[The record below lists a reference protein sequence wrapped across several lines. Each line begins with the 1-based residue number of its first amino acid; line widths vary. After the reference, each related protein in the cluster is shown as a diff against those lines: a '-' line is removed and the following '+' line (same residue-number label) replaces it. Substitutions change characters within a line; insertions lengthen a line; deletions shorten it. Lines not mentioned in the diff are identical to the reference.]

1 MMSLEEVKR
10 QLLLEGITLPKTAR
24 VLVSWQDDRLA
35 DMLQEFI
42 PAVQVDYLMNMDF
55 VAFLQE
61 SDLDKLTAYDC
72 IIDNGLLEQAQL
84 SGPLLQAMGLH
95 LQPGGFVRA
104 VFSDSMD
111 KDVVGKVAYANNYD
125 ESCFLCF
132 EDKCGE
138 QDFYVARL
146 GLFQQASAWLQ
157 YFLTPELRRRLSYLL
172 QRIDFDVHQAE
183 SVVAV
188 QQLCRE
194 QHVERTYLN
203 VFIDTAVVHKAM
215 VKQLLGLQ

>member
-1 MMSLEEVKR
+1 MSVNDVKR
-10 QLLLEGITLPKTAR
+10 QLLLEGITLPSKAR
-24 VLVSWQDDRLA
+24 VLISWQDDRLA
-35 DMLQEFI
+35 AMLREFL
-42 PAVQVDYLMNMDF
+42 PTVQVDYLMNMDF
-55 VAFLQE
+55 AAFLQE

-104 VFSDSMD
+104 VFSASMD
-111 KDVVGKVAYANNYD
+111 KYMVGKVAYANNYD
-125 ESCFLCF
+125 ESCLCF
-132 EDKCGE
+132 EGKCGE
-138 QDFYVARL
+138 QEFYVARL
-146 GLFQQASAWLQ
+146 GFFNKSSAWLQ

-183 SVVAV
+183 SVAAV

-194 QHVERTYLN
+194 QHLERTYLN

>member
-1 MMSLEEVKR
+1 MSMNDVKR
-10 QLLLEGITLPKTAR
+10 QLLLEGITLPSKAR
-24 VLVSWQDDRLA
+24 VLISWQDDRLA
-35 DMLQEFI
+35 AMLREFL
-42 PAVQVDYLMNMDF
+42 PTVQVDYLMNMDF
-55 VAFLQE
+55 AAFLQE
-61 SDLDKLTAYDC
+61 SDLDKMTAYDC

-111 KDVVGKVAYANNYD
+111 KDVVGKAAYANNYD

-138 QDFYVARL
+138 QDFYVVRL
-146 GLFQQASAWLQ
+146 GFFHKASAWLQ

-183 SVVAV
+183 SVAAV

>member
-1 MMSLEEVKR
+1 MSVNDVKR
-10 QLLLEGITLPKTAR
+10 QLLLEGITLPSKAR
-24 VLVSWQDDRLA
+24 VLISWQDDRLA
-35 DMLQEFI
+35 AMLREFL
-42 PAVQVDYLMNMDF
+42 PTVQVDYLMNMDF
-55 VAFLQE
+55 AAFLQE
-61 SDLDKLTAYDC
+61 SDLDKLTVYDC

-104 VFSDSMD
+104 VFSASMD
-111 KDVVGKVAYANNYD
+111 KDVVGKVAYVNNYD
-125 ESCFLCF
+125 EPCLCF
-132 EDKCGE
+132 EGKCGE
-138 QDFYVARL
+138 QDFYVVRL
-146 GLFQQASAWLQ
+146 GFFQQASAWLQ
-157 YFLTPELRRRLSYLL
+157 YFMTPELRRRLSYLL

-183 SVVAV
+183 SVAAV